1 MGKQIAYTKREIHIK
16 SDDVDRSRL
25 NDLSDHDIN
34 ILLLQGSTIARNVY
48 QERPDGG
55 QYAECLEMLDEGDTG
70 G

>member
-1 MGKQIAYTKREIHIK
+1 MGHTMRAKDRRAGE
-16 SDDVDRSRL
+16 VGRSRL
-25 NDLSDHDIN
+25 KALHEHNIN

-55 QYAECLEMLDEGDTG
+55 QYGECLEMLDEGDTG